1 MDYVYCTSSAEF
13 SKQILVKVTLLAS
26 MAIDNGAKL
35 GVAGVACATPLFLP
49 RPEIMYK
56 HASHFCPA

>member
-26 MAIDNGAKL
+26 MAIDQGDL
-35 GVAGVACATPLFLP
+35 
-49 RPEIMYK
+49 
-56 HASHFCPA
+56 